1 MSNKPCKVIIKNKYN
16 DLTKIEK
23 KIADYLL
30 SNDISF
36 MQLPIS
42 KFAENVGVAGSAV
55 IRFCKTLGFSG
66 YSDFKMN
73 MAMEA
78 VKEKSIAIL
87 PDIGP
92 EDNIQDIV
100 NTVFSSSIK
109 ALKDTLKMLDLQ
121 KIPAIIEK
129 LSCARHIYL
138 YAVGTSIPLIEDMQ
152 KRLMRLGY
160 ISFSI
165 SDVYEMQMSLM
176 NITPQ
181 DFVIAISH
189 SGRTEQV
196 VNIVKKAK
204 ELYVPTLCITSYS
217 ESTLAKLCDFSLVD
231 YSDENKYPIEAVSSR
246 IAHMA
251 IIDAII
257 VALTTKNFEDAKL
270 RTERTVELL
279 GEIRYEK

>member
-1 MSNKPCKVIIKNKYN
+1 MANKPCKVIIKNKYN
-16 DLTKIEK
+16 DLTKVEK

-30 SNDISF
+30 SSNIGF
-36 MQLPIS
+36 MNIPIS
-42 KFAENVGVAGSAV
+42 QFAENAGVAASAV

-66 YSDFKMN
+66 YSEFKIN

-78 VKEKSIAIL
+78 FKEKSIAIL

-92 EDNIQDIV
+92 DDNMEDIV

-109 ALKDTLKMLDLQ
+109 ALKDTLKMLDLKTFPQ
-121 KIPAIIEK
+121 IIEK
-129 LSCARHIYL
+129 ISKARHIYL

-160 ISFSI
+160 ISFSM

-176 NITPQ
+176 NITSK
-181 DFVIAISH
+181 DFVVAISH

-196 VNIVKKAK
+196 VDIVKRAK
-204 ELYVPTLCITSYS
+204 KLNVPTLCITSYS

-231 YSDENKYPIEAVSSR
+231 YSDENKYPIEAVSAR

-257 VALTTKNFEDAKL
+257 VALTTKNFDDAKH
-270 RTERTVELL
+270 RTEKTAELL